1 MRARNVLLPAIAL
14 LAGSAAALAVE
25 TPRPRPSPVASRPR
39 PAPPPT
45 LEGIVRGPDGKPI
58 EKALVIAMAL
68 GLTSDEPNVSTR
80 TDAQGRFKLDL
91 RRRARHRVRAEAAGL
106 AGRTLKDV
114 APGTPVTIG
123 LARGGT
129 IEGIVRD
136 GETGQP
142 APGVR
147 VETRDK
153 DAIGTAEEPDAGRI
167 HATSDA
173 QGRFTLARLGV
184 GRHDVTARAR
194 GRGSARRKDV
204 ASGTR
209 VELTVRP
216 SATLYGVVT
225 GPDGTPVG
233 GAFVWPIG
241 VRGGQVVPPER
252 SDARGRYEVAGL
264 AGGLYD
270 VAARADGFAPSLAP
284 DVVLSARNETRLDVA
299 LQPGARVTG
308 RLVDTKETPLA
319 GRIALGEVSGHP
331 TPGVLLDRFVAQTD
345 ADGRFVLDAVP
356 VGDHALGANA
366 PGQAPK
372 RVEFS
377 VVATHR
383 QVDLG
388 DVRMETG
395 LTIRGRVRTRSGEA
409 VADASVQAYS
419 MSGRSSI
426 APRTSTDADGAFV
439 LAGLEP
445 ETYRVSAFV
454 RGQGAVSAEVEPASE
469 PVELVLDPGGTIVG
483 RVVDDRGRPVDAFR
497 VVARSVVQ
505 GQPLSFS
512 PFETDDGRFELPN
525 VEAGSY
531 VVSVEAN
538 EHGSATVPARVV
550 GSRPTDVGTVKLQPG
565 SSLRG
570 TVVDSAGASVEG
582 ARVEVIRP
590 PSSQTSVSFG
600 TEPEILTDRS
610 GAFEAKGL
618 EPGSLELRASHP
630 DYAISPPAT
639 ILVES
644 GQPVPEVRL
653 VMDSGGRIEGSLRR
667 RDGTPIGAALLS
679 VAAAGPTRMAE
690 PSTATQADGSFVAE
704 HVPAGRVRVTAFTP
718 SGQSQFRSAVTRE
731 VDVRE
736 GETVRVDMVVREV
749 LLAGRVT
756 RSGTPAPGLR
766 VTAEGTHMTSF
777 GARGQTAPPAS
788 GGPERMRALTREDG
802 GFEMRLDE
810 PGTIR
815 LNVESADGRNRF
827 PSRRIEVPDTETFAV
842 DLDFPGVPVG
852 GIVVDAETDAPLPYA
867 FVFAA
872 PKPWR
877 EGGGTGRTGPDGRFQ
892 LELEPGAFR
901 LGANDKDGRYANAQI
916 DVSVG
921 PAGLADVR
929 IALSAGLRI
938 AGRAVDP
945 EGRSVPGVEVQA
957 VAMTQD
963 AGGSAETL
971 ADGSFE
977 IRGLRPGAYV
987 LKAWSASGLYGL
999 ASDVEAGALAVPLRL
1014 SRGGLLRVETVGT
1027 DGSPVSGVWIS
1038 VSADPALGYVQP
1050 APTDATGL
1058 IELRVPASRV
1068 SLSARK
1074 ETLSGSAVVN
1084 VASGET
1090 KPVRVVMEAR

>member
-1 MRARNVLLPAIAL
+1 MRARNVLLPAIAA
-14 LAGSAAALAVE
+14 LAGSAGALAVE
-25 TPRPRPSPVASRPR
+25 TPQPRPSPVAAR
-39 PAPPPT
+39 PAPAPT

-58 EKALVIAMAL
+58 EKALVVAMRL
-68 GLTSDEPNVSTR
+68 GSLIDEPNVSTR
-80 TDAQGRFKLDL
+80 TDAQGRFRLDL
-91 RRRARHRVRAEAAGL
+91 RSRSKHRVRAEAIGL

-114 APGTPVTIG
+114 VPGAPLTLD

-129 IEGIVRD
+129 IEGVVRD

-147 VETRDK
+147 VETWDK
-153 DAIGTAEEPDAGRI
+153 DAIDIAEEPDAGRI

-194 GRGSARRKDV
+194 GRGPARRKGV

-209 VELTVRP
+209 LELTLRP

-308 RLVDTKETPLA
+308 RLVDAKEAPLA
-319 GRIALGEVSGHP
+319 GRIALGEVSGHA
-331 TPGVLLDRFVAQTD
+331 TPGVLLDRLVAQTD

-372 RVEFS
+372 RVELS
-377 VVATHR
+377 VAGTQR
-383 QVDLG
+383 QLDLG
-388 DVRMETG
+388 DVRMESG
-395 LTIRGRVRTRSGEA
+395 LTIRGRVRTPSGEA
-409 VADASVQAYS
+409 VADASVQAYPTS
-419 MSGRSSI
+419 SRSSTL
-426 APRTSTDADGAFV
+426 PRTSTDGDGVFV

-445 ETYRVSAFV
+445 ETYRVTAFAHG
-454 RGQGAVSAEVEPASE
+454 RGHASAELEPASE
-469 PVELVLDPGGTIVG
+469 PVELIIDPFGTIAG
-483 RVVDDRGRPVDAFR
+483 RVVDARGRAVDAFR
-497 VVARSVVQ
+497 VVARPVVQ

-570 TVVDSAGASVEG
+570 SVVDSAGASVEG
-582 ARVEVIRP
+582 ARVEITRP
-590 PSSQTSVSFG
+590 PTNHSISFG
-600 TEPEILTDRS
+600 TEPEIVTDRS

-618 EPGSLELRASHP
+618 EPGSVELRASPP
-630 DYAISPPAT
+630 DHAPSAPAA

-644 GQPVPEVRL
+644 GPEAPEVRL
-653 VMDSGGRIEGSLRR
+653 VMGSGGRIEGSLRR
-667 RDGTPIGAALLS
+667 RDGAPLGGALLS
-679 VAAAGPTRMAE
+679 VAAAGPSRMAE
-690 PSTATQADGSFVAE
+690 PSTATQADGSFVVE
-704 HVPAGRVRVTAFTP
+704 HVPAGRMRVTAFTP
-718 SGQSQFRSAVTRE
+718 SGQSGFRSAVTRE
-731 VDVRE
+731 ADVRE

-749 LLAGRVT
+749 LLTGRVT

-766 VTAEGTHMTSF
+766 VTAEGTHMSSF

-788 GGPERMRALTREDG
+788 GGPERMAAVTREDG

-815 LNVESADGRNRF
+815 LNVESADGRSRF
-827 PSRRIEVPDTETFAV
+827 PSRRIEVPDTESFAV
-842 DLDFPGVPVG
+842 DLDFPVVPVS
-852 GIVVDAETDAPLPYA
+852 GIVVDAESDAPLPYA
-867 FVFAA
+867 FVFAT

-929 IALSAGLRI
+929 LALSHGLRI

-957 VAMTQD
+957 VAMTQN

-977 IRGLRPGAYV
+977 IRGLQPGAYV

-1050 APTDATGL
+1050 SPTDATGL

-1068 SLSARK
+1068 SISARK
-1074 ETLSGSAVVN
+1074 DALAGSAVLN